1 MECSVEKNP
10 EYFCRIAAGLEIC
23 MIIRNHY
30 MAQIKS
36 EYLCDGEGSVEV
48 EAAAEECR
56 ACAEKLIGEGRL
68 LTAALYHYRNMLFL
82 YYEEVREEDDAKEKK
97 ESSAVK
103 SGECQESRLAD
114 LTPDA
119 FMGAL
124 EKMLEK
130 WPKDGTLTSWIKM
143 FHIYY
148 HNEPKSV
155 DQWQQGRQP
164 EHRRGRIAKLRED
177 KLFEYVYH
185 HVAIVNEG
193 LLTGDKYQSIA
204 LYGDLLFSY
213 FEEPKKLVN
222 IKEDYEHESQAIND
236 WLAVDPESHFI
247 PFPEANGSN
256 FYIIPEYFAVGTV

>member
-1 MECSVEKNP
+1 
-10 EYFCRIAAGLEIC
+10 

-30 MAQIKS
+30 MAQVKS
-36 EYLCDGEGSVEV
+36 EYLRDGEGGGAV

-56 ACAEKLIGEGRL
+56 ACAEKLIAEGRL

-82 YYEEVREEDDAKEKK
+82 YYEEVMEEEDAKERK
-97 ESSAVK
+97 SSMLK
-103 SGECQESRLAD
+103 MQEHQERKAAD
-114 LTPDA
+114 LTPGV
-119 FMGAL
+119 FMGAF

-130 WPKDGTLTSWIKM
+130 WPQDGALTSWIKM

-155 DQWQQGRQP
+155 EQWQQGRHP

-177 KLFEYVYH
+177 KLFEYVFH

-204 LYGDLLFSY
+204 LYGDMLFSY
-213 FEEPKKLVN
+213 FEEPKKFVN